1 MFVVD
6 LVCADGHLFEGWYDN
21 KDAFDDARAEGG
33 LSCPVCGIGHV
44 ELKPSFRGILRR
56 SATQGPSSIN
66 GEEAASTTSTTPATT
81 SPPPPPLPLEV
92 QRALS
97 QLVKFVR
104 AHTEDAGEAFAKR
117 ALAMHR
123 GEEEPAPIHG
133 TTTPAEREE
142 LLDEGVPFA
151 AIPIP
156 EIDQN

>member
-6 LVCADGHLFEGWYDN
+6 LVCTDGHLFEGWYDN

-33 LSCPVCGIGHV
+33 LSCPVCGNAHV
-44 ELKPSFRGILRR
+44 ELKPSFKGIVRRR
-56 SATQGPSSIN
+56 SAAPAPATPPASS
-66 GEEAASTTSTTPATT
+66 TPATT

-104 AHTEDAGEAFAKR
+104 AHTEDAGDAFAKR